1 MNREYIIE
9 HFEDAK
15 VLDPEKI
22 QFYPFHRNNVEK
34 SWEYKV
40 GIGVGCFGNFKYEYL
55 ISVQDD
61 EKIALKC
68 RKDSS
73 KWMSYKE
80 FMKNIKI
87 TQHMKTTFQQKIFET
102 IVWMINEKMI
112 IFPRIQMINDKINY
126 YIGTNDSGYDMW
138 KELEGEYKD
147 ELRGS
152 D

>member
-9 HFEDAK
+9 HFKDVK
-15 VLDPEKI
+15 VLNPDKI
-22 QFYPFHRNNVEK
+22 QSYPFHRNNVEK

-61 EKIALKC
+61 KEITLRC

-73 KWMSYKE
+73 KWMNYKDFIE
-80 FMKNIKI
+80 NIKI
-87 TQHMKTTFQQKIFET
+87 TQHMKTTFQTKIFET
-102 IVWMINEKMI
+102 IVWMTKEKMI
-112 IFPRIQMINDKINY
+112 IFPEIRILNGKVNY

-147 ELRGS
+147 ELH
-152 D
+152 